1 MCCFVSFCEICFSSA
16 VCNNCDISFM
26 QKEST
31 MRLTWADKSCVTERP
46 LRGKNDS
53 QSICNSS
60 SHITKKHPKEKR
72 KRSLRDEWLN
82 YFWRLLM
89 CNQSC
94 KIWLVDIDKVF
105 VLSSLK
111 PFSFVSPENNSPT
124 TYFVDSWSN
133 RCKDRKCISNKS
145 MKAKDGYVWHKVTPL
160 WQIRPSVPESHLLR

>member
-1 MCCFVSFCEICFSSA
+1 
-16 VCNNCDISFM
+16 
-26 QKEST
+26 
-31 MRLTWADKSCVTERP
+31 
-46 LRGKNDS
+46 
-53 QSICNSS
+53 
-60 SHITKKHPKEKR
+60 
-72 KRSLRDEWLN
+72 
-82 YFWRLLM
+82 M

-145 MKAKDGYVWHKVTPL
+145 MKAKDGYV
-160 WQIRPSVPESHLLR
+160 